1 VQRQRAGKEI
11 AGKYPIGMKRSKE
24 EYEIVLNNS
33 PLFTIEKDK
42 DGELYAA
49 EERRFLTDLAEYLS
63 LCLFTQDTFV
73 EIGLEII
80 ETAKSCIK
88 AFDRS
93 HGLFLHYFNYALS
106 NRRRVSAGK
115 KAAQERQHGLKV
127 GDNVLIRKV
136 HGFARMKGHDLSD
149 TSTIRHL
156 CTDTTTIEVIA
167 QLCGVPTEDVVRTIR
182 TIYETSVLG
191 EYTVNDD
198 GEKSIFDTLNRVSAP
213 DIQTEMHDEVI
224 ELLKSIDRTYK
235 SSRDSQKPLL
245 RKLISIKLVPLILET
260 GLDTDF
266 GFWDTD
272 IEKQYRLTGAVPT
285 ARDIAAM
292 FDVLEQSASRTINNF
307 FKKVAANC

>member
-1 VQRQRAGKEI
+1 
-11 AGKYPIGMKRSKE
+11 MKRSKE
-24 EYEIVLNNS
+24 EYEKLLNNS

-42 DGELYAA
+42 EGELYAA

-63 LCLFTQDTFV
+63 LYIFTSDTFA

-88 AFDRS
+88 AFDTH

-127 GDNVLIRKV
+127 GDDALIRKV
-136 HGFARMKGHDLSD
+136 NGFARLKGYDLSD

-156 CTDTTTIEVIA
+156 CTDTASMDAIA
-167 QLCGVPTEDVVRTIR
+167 ALCGVPAEDVVRTIR

-191 EYTVNDD
+191 GYTVNDD
-198 GEKSIFDTLNRVSAP
+198 GNEISIFDSLKCGSAP
-213 DIQTEMHDEVI
+213 ETKALMNDDVI
-224 ELLKSIDRTYK
+224 ELLKSIDSTYTH
-235 SSRDSQKPLL
+235 SRNSQKPILK
-245 RKLISIKLVPLILET
+245 KLINSKLVPLILELD
-260 GLDTDF
+260 LDTAFD
-266 GFWDTD
+266 FWDTD

-285 ARDIAAM
+285 ARDIAAI

-307 FKKVAANC
+307 FKKVEAKCYLDHT